1 MLFFP
6 IQYELDCIND
16 SGDILGRIKFDNSK
30 NEYIFYPNN
39 ESIVLSDLEKASIA
53 ERLSDLESGKYLIP
67 MQDDDWYESRPIEN
81 FTLWIIEWYLPLDA
95 KPQERQ
101 DTNLR
106 AVYDGVCAW
115 EGWGFLKPWLI
126 NLV

>member
-30 NEYIFYPNN
+30 NEYIFYPSN

-67 MQDDDWYESRPIEN
+67 MQDDD
-81 FTLWIIEWYLPLDA
+81 
-95 KPQERQ
+95 
-101 DTNLR
+101 
-106 AVYDGVCAW
+106 
-115 EGWGFLKPWLI
+115 
-126 NLV
+126 

>member
-39 ESIVLSDLEKASIA
+39 ESIVLSDFDKASIT
-53 ERLSDLESGKYLIP
+53 ERLSDLDTGKYLIP
-67 MQDDDWYESRPIEN
+67 MQDDD
-81 FTLWIIEWYLPLDA
+81 
-95 KPQERQ
+95 
-101 DTNLR
+101 
-106 AVYDGVCAW
+106 
-115 EGWGFLKPWLI
+115 
-126 NLV
+126 